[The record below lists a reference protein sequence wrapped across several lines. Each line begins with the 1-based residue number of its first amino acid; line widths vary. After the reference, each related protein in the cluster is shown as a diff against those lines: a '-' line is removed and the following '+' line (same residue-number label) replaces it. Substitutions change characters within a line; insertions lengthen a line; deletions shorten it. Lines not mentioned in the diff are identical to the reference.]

1 VRSDRLRDAATVMV
15 VRDAAHA
22 GCAIEVLMLRRRTGA
37 SFAGGAHVFPGG
49 AVDPSDKDPATGSF
63 SEGRGDQELSDLL
76 AVDSGGLAYFVAAIR
91 ECFEEAGLLF
101 AEDSGGMVSFL
112 DPAARQR
119 YERYRCELNA
129 GTTTLAEICRSE
141 ALMLA
146 VDRLRYVSHW
156 ITPLGSPR
164 RFDTRFF
171 VGIAPEE
178 QAASH
183 DGAEVVESEWVV
195 PAEALDRHRAG
206 ALDLL
211 FPTVK
216 HLEFLARFRTA
227 EELWSSP
234 PAEIPAIEPRITAD
248 GPAVRIILPG
258 EPGFEEA
265 TGLPEGM
272 DFPDRP
278 LGSLGA

>member
-1 VRSDRLRDAATVMV
+1 M
-15 VRDAAHA
+15 
-22 GCAIEVLMLRRRTGA
+22 
-37 SFAGGAHVFPGG
+37 FPGG
-49 AVDPSDKDPATGSF
+49 AVDPSDRDSATGSF
-63 SEGRGDQELSDLL
+63 SAGLGDQELSDLL
-76 AVDSGGLAYFVAAIR
+76 AVDSGGLGYFVAAIR

-101 AEDSGGMVSFL
+101 AKDAGGMVSFL
-112 DPAARQR
+112 DPAVR
-119 YERYRCELNA
+119 ERYDRYRHELNA
-129 GTTTLAEICRSE
+129 GTTTLAEVCRSE
-141 ALMLA
+141 GLALA
-146 VDRLRYVSHW
+146 VDHLRYVSHW

-171 VGIAPEE
+171 LGIAPRG

-183 DGAEVVESEWVV
+183 DGAEVVESEWIV

-206 ALDLL
+206 DLDLL

-216 HLEFLARFRTA
+216 HLELLARFRTA

-234 PAEIPAIEPRITAD
+234 RTEVPAIEPRITAD
-248 GPAVRIILPG
+248 GTAVRIVLPG

-265 TGLPEGM
+265 TGLPDGM

-278 LGSLGA
+278 SGSFGA